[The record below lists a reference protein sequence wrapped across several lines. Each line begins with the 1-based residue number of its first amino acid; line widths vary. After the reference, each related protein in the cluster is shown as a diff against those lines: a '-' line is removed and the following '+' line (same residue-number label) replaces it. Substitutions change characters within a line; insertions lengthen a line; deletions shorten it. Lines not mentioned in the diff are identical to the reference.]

1 VTAAAATTVGAP
13 KTVSVFEGQRC
24 IGLILRK
31 PTGVEGFS
39 AKNESLGL
47 FATEDAA
54 AAAIWR
60 RAHGQPAAQ
69 VVPVGTDLNGG
80 DAA

>member
-1 VTAAAATTVGAP
+1 MTVVAAKQPAPSTVP
-13 KTVSVFEGQRC
+13 VFEGQGHQ

-31 PTGVEGFS
+31 PIGVEGFT
-39 AKNESLGL
+39 AENESLGL
-47 FATEDAA
+47 FATENAA

-69 VVPVGTDLNGG
+69 VDPAGTDLKGG